1 MEKSN
6 KNIITVASSEIIKI
20 HRLFSQTNFE
30 LKEVVLSNQ
39 GKEIEV
45 WTNSDLN
52 KVVKLTL
59 QEDTNNTENSDRLIS
74 EVIDLWIELRAIRE
88 ALEDYDEQYFMKP
101 EVKQTSYEQY
111 FEKVKEFEETWEET
125 SYMKK
130 IFKKNIDPSILAYLD
145 LNDDIKNLITN

>member
-1 MEKSN
+1 
-6 KNIITVASSEIIKI
+6 
-20 HRLFSQTNFE
+20 
-30 LKEVVLSNQ
+30 LSKD

-45 WTNSDLN
+45 WTNSDMN
-52 KVVKLTL
+52 KDIKLTV
-59 QEDTNNTENSDRLIS
+59 QEDINATENSDRLIS

-88 ALEDYDEQYFMKP
+88 ALEDYDEQYFMTP